1 MCIKSTKRGERNG
14 YRKNQREDKGFAV
27 NGADK
32 KRLTTEELVTLLLT
46 DVPSDEPVTEEDV
59 ELIAQVLG
67 KVSEKKCSVR
77 HAQFLMDT
85 CRKLILAIATFQ
97 V

>member
-1 MCIKSTKRGERNG
+1 MDIEKIKEKIKDSQSMAQT
-14 YRKNQREDKGFAV
+14 
-27 NGADK
+27 K

-46 DVPSDEPVTEEDV
+46 DMTSDEPVTEEDV
-59 ELIAQVLG
+59 ELIAQVLE

-77 HAQFLMDT
+77 HAQFFMDA